1 MDSPS
6 NRTSSSLYLL
16 LRAPEARVKHLAER
30 WRLAIRTAAISRGEV
45 SEDYEMRFAMIRA
58 DSRFSFF
65 QIWTRAGSASGTTV
79 ALQRSP
85 PTACTCGFTF
95 PKLRRHASDKPPRR
109 ASVPLKHQEC
119 KNQRHSVAHFTARKP
134 PRSEIG
140 CLFARRRSKASTL
153 RVSPFPLR
161 LARTTSL
168 IYKP

>member
-1 MDSPS
+1 M
-6 NRTSSSLYLL
+6 YLL
-16 LRAPEARVKHLAER
+16 FFGGESVAET
-30 WRLAIRTAAISRGEV
+30 IIKISVYHV
-45 SEDYEMRFAMIRA
+45 SGWISSPTGLLCFAYIH
-58 DSRFSFF
+58 
-65 QIWTRAGSASGTTV
+65 IAGSASGTTV

-140 CLFARRRSKASTL
+140 CLFARRRSKVLTL
-153 RVSPFPLR
+153 RVSPFHLR
-161 LARTTSL
+161 LARTSSL